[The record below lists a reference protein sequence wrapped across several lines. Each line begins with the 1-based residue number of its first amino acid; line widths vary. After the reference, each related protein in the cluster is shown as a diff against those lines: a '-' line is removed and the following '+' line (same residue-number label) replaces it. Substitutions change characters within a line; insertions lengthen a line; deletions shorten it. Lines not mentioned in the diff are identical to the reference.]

1 MLGLFLR
8 TNRPKEIKMAMFR
21 IPSTCGWR
29 VEWFT
34 GEEKVITR
42 KNGSQKVIRF
52 ADSFKSR
59 SKAEVEAKAEELRR
73 QGFEPS
79 EITEC
84 IW

>member
-1 MLGLFLR
+1 MGVS
-8 TNRPKEIKMAMFR
+8 MFR

-42 KNGSQKVIRF
+42 KNGSQKVVRL

-79 EITEC
+79 KITEC

>member
-1 MLGLFLR
+1 MG
-8 TNRPKEIKMAMFR
+8 KSMIR
-21 IPSTCGWR
+21 IPSVCGWR
-29 VEWFT
+29 ISWFT

-42 KNGSQKVIRF
+42 RDGSQKVVRY
-52 ADSFKSR
+52 ADDFKSK

-79 EITEC
+79 EISEC